1 MCECVFQLGFPFL
14 DTLSPCCS
22 VLVGFRY
29 QAVFEMFC
37 EERSKVQRRVLNGIE
52 IKIHQDKISLDT
64 VRLCVCGCVGV

>member
-1 MCECVFQLGFPFL
+1 M
-14 DTLSPCCS
+14 
-22 VLVGFRY
+22 VGFRY